1 MLLCGQ
7 FLPDRQYDFFDEEQK
22 QDLMRCNMLTKKT
35 ILVSIGLLLALEAF
49 AYSGLTGDKAKQHRL
64 ARENYRDE
72 MTIGHRRGL
81 YSGALVDY
89 HEVRRVV
96 ADPEFAGRYVR
107 GYDLVSCRRYYRRL
121 GRPYPPLTTKRVVK
135 GPRNSQRRAH
145 PSSLRPE
152 LRPGKPLGLTR
163 APALHF
169 GRPLGPCVCA
179 DSAVHGTRDWS
190 KANGDRVFD
199 GQSAKRLV
207 IDLHAQAEAG

>member
-1 MLLCGQ
+1 MSPRSRCTGSRWQRRVGFNFFPLRSAPAAGRLCGRK
-7 FLPDRQYDFFDEEQK
+7 FL
-22 QDLMRCNMLTKKT
+22 
-35 ILVSIGLLLALEAF
+35 
-49 AYSGLTGDKAKQHRL
+49 LTGGRL
-64 ARENYRDE
+64 SWIATRLSFD
-72 MTIGHRRGL
+72 
-81 YSGALVDY
+81 LVL
-89 HEVRRVV
+89 
-96 ADPEFAGRYVR
+96 DPEAPFGPESQGR
-107 GYDLVSCRRYYRRL
+107 RRTRREALDRRL

-163 APALHF
+163 ARALHF